1 MENYEDI
8 DIKRILEIILSKK
21 LLIVL
26 ILLFSILFGYAYS
39 YYYKKPEYK
48 SSVTILLVADENK
61 TNKELTQTDLNINNG
76 LISTYSSIA
85 KSTNVVQKTIE
96 NLELNMSASSLQK
109 KVDAKQ
115 IDSTQFLKISVTN
128 ANPELA
134 KNIANELAQVFTQQI
149 KEIYNLQNISI
160 VDEAEVESTP
170 CNVNHMKDIIMFAFA
185 GLFLAMVSVV
195 AIFMFDDTI
204 KSEEDIEKN
213 VKLKAIGTLPVD
225 KEKNELI
232 VKNNPKS
239 QIVES
244 IKTIRT
250 NILYSTN
257 KNAILVTSCKQDEG
271 KTWVIN
277 NLAVTFAQ
285 TGKRVILVDANL
297 REESNKNDIFEI
309 DKGEGLS
316 DFIKEIS
323 EDNLDN
329 LQKSRNYIKETKIPN
344 LHILQNGTI
353 PPNPVELVSSR
364 NMQKIIK
371 LLKNMYDV
379 VLIDGTS
386 SIMVSDS
393 IALSSMVDSTILIA
407 ENKKTKINDLKKVKK
422 LIEDVHGNIL
432 GVILNK
438 AQTQKG
444 KYYGKK
450 YGYYYGSDV
459 EKQIQKIEEKQDTIS
474 LDEVI
479 ELAKEKIQMQLPE
492 DEILEEKERN
502 LEFENNNDTNDET
515 NNEIK
520 KIRQEILGEINK
532 IKNVFIE
539 FKRKDKT
546 KKQIINIHNSI
557 NNLKQIQENNNKK
570 LIENQQDMYKKITE
584 QQEDTNNDIL
594 EKILKI
600 QELQNTKKQE
610 LMENIQSV
618 DEKQSENN
626 RKLMEQIQSVDERQ
640 NENNQKL
647 IEQIKNVEEKQN
659 ENNQNLIEQIKNVE
673 ENQNENNQNLI
684 EQIKNV
690 EENQNEN
697 NQNLIEKIKNVEEK
711 QNENNQNLIEQI
723 KNVEEKQNENNQKL
737 IEQIQSVKE
746 NQKEVKMQEEENV
759 KIFVEQFIQ
768 EINTLRSEIK
778 ELKDNQNVSRAELL
792 EKIDNMK
799 YEEKLNE
806 INEKLQ
812 EKETKNNIISFET
825 LKRKKSN
832 KKVFNINE
840 ESIGFED
847 LQRLSNCIVDLNDE
861 VTSLEAM
868 SN

>member
-257 KNAILVTSCKQDEG
+257 KNAILVTRCKQDEG

-502 LEFENNNDTNDET
+502 LQFENNNDTNDET

-520 KIRQEILGEINK
+520 KIRQEILGEIDK

-610 LMENIQSV
+610 LMENIQNV

-690 EENQNEN
+690 EE
-697 NQNLIEKIKNVEEK
+697 
-711 QNENNQNLIEQI
+711 
-723 KNVEEKQNENNQKL
+723 KQNENNQKL

-759 KIFVEQFIQ
+759 KILVEQFIQ

-778 ELKDNQNVSRAELL
+778 ELKDNQNVSRTELL

>member
-134 KNIANELAQVFTQQI
+134 KNIANELANVFTQQI

-277 NLAVTFAQ
+277 NLAVAFAQ

-459 EKQIQKIEEKQDTIS
+459 EKEIQKIEEKQDTIS

-520 KIRQEILGEINK
+520 KIRQEILGEIDK

-570 LIENQQDMYKKITE
+570 LIENQKDLYKKITE
-584 QQEDTNNDIL
+584 QQEDANNDIL

-610 LMENIQSV
+610 LMENIQNV

-673 ENQNENNQNLI
+673 E
-684 EQIKNV
+684 
-690 EENQNEN
+690 
-697 NQNLIEKIKNVEEK
+697 
-711 QNENNQNLIEQI
+711 
-723 KNVEEKQNENNQKL
+723 KQNENNQKL

-759 KIFVEQFIQ
+759 KILVEQFIQ

>member
-109 KVDAKQ
+109 KVEAKQ

-520 KIRQEILGEINK
+520 KIRQEILGEIDK

-557 NNLKQIQENNNKK
+557 NNLKQIQENNNKR

-610 LMENIQSV
+610 LMENIQNV

-626 RKLMEQIQSVDERQ
+626 RKLMEQVQSVDERQ
-640 NENNQKL
+640 NENNQK
-647 IEQIKNVEEKQN
+647 
-659 ENNQNLIEQIKNVE
+659 
-673 ENQNENNQNLI
+673 
-684 EQIKNV
+684 
-690 EENQNEN
+690 
-697 NQNLIEKIKNVEEK
+697 
-711 QNENNQNLIEQI
+711 LIEQI

-759 KIFVEQFIQ
+759 KILVEQFIQ

-778 ELKDNQNVSRAELL
+778 ELKDNQNVSRTELL

>member
-109 KVDAKQ
+109 KVEAKQ

-520 KIRQEILGEINK
+520 KIRQEILGEIDK

-557 NNLKQIQENNNKK
+557 NNLKQIQENNNKR

-610 LMENIQSV
+610 LMENIQNV

-626 RKLMEQIQSVDERQ
+626 RKLMEQVQSVDERQ

-647 IEQIKNVEEKQN
+647 IEQIKNVEEN
-659 ENNQNLIEQIKNVE
+659 
-673 ENQNENNQNLI
+673 
-684 EQIKNV
+684 
-690 EENQNEN
+690 
-697 NQNLIEKIKNVEEK
+697 

-759 KIFVEQFIQ
+759 KILVEQFIQ

-778 ELKDNQNVSRAELL
+778 ELKDNQNVSRTELL

>member
-85 KSTNVVQKTIE
+85 KSTNVIQKTIE
-96 NLELNMSASSLQK
+96 NLGLNISASSLQK
-109 KVDAKQ
+109 KIEAKQ
-115 IDSTQFLKISVTN
+115 VEKTQFLKISVTN
-128 ANPELA
+128 ARPELA

-160 VDEAEVESTP
+160 VDEAEVEQNP
-170 CNVNHMKDIIMFAFA
+170 CNVNHIKDIIIFACA
-185 GLFLAMVSVV
+185 GLFLAMVVVV
-195 AIFMFDDTI
+195 AIFIFDDTI
-204 KSEEDIEKN
+204 KSEDDIEKN
-213 VKLKAIGTLPVD
+213 IKLKAIGTLPVD

-459 EKQIQKIEEKQDTIS
+459 EKEIQKIEEKQDTIS

-492 DEILEEKERN
+492 NEVLEEVEV
-502 LEFENNNDTNDET
+502 LEPENIDNS

-520 KIRQEILGEINK
+520 KIRQEILGEIAK
-532 IKNVFIE
+532 VKDAFID
-539 FKRKDKT
+539 FKRQDKT

-557 NNLKQIQENNNKK
+557 NNFKQIQENNNKK
-570 LIENQQDMYKKITE
+570 LIENQENKYKEIAE
-584 QQEDTNNDIL
+584 QQEDMYNQIVEKQEEANNDIL
-594 EKILKI
+594 EKIFKI

-610 LMENIQSV
+610 LMESIQNV
-618 DEKQSENN
+618 DEK
-626 RKLMEQIQSVDERQ
+626 Q

-673 ENQNENNQNLI
+673 
-684 EQIKNV
+684 K
-690 EENQNEN
+690 
-697 NQNLIEKIKNVEEK
+697 
-711 QNENNQNLIEQI
+711 
-723 KNVEEKQNENNQKL
+723 KQNENNQKL

-759 KIFVEQFIQ
+759 KILVEQFIQ

-840 ESIGFED
+840 ESISFDD

>member
-277 NLAVTFAQ
+277 NLAVAFAQ

-520 KIRQEILGEINK
+520 KIRQEILGEIDK

-610 LMENIQSV
+610 LMENIQNV

-673 ENQNENNQNLI
+673 E
-684 EQIKNV
+684 
-690 EENQNEN
+690 
-697 NQNLIEKIKNVEEK
+697 
-711 QNENNQNLIEQI
+711 
-723 KNVEEKQNENNQKL
+723 KQNENNQKL

-759 KIFVEQFIQ
+759 KILVEQFIQ

-847 LQRLSNCIVDLNDE
+847 LQRLSNCIVDLNNE

>member
-109 KVDAKQ
+109 KIDAKQ

-277 NLAVTFAQ
+277 NLAVAFAQ

-520 KIRQEILGEINK
+520 KIRQEILGEIDK

-610 LMENIQSV
+610 LMENIQNV

-673 ENQNENNQNLI
+673 E
-684 EQIKNV
+684 
-690 EENQNEN
+690 
-697 NQNLIEKIKNVEEK
+697 
-711 QNENNQNLIEQI
+711 
-723 KNVEEKQNENNQKL
+723 KQNENNQKL

-759 KIFVEQFIQ
+759 KILVEQFIQ

>member
-85 KSTNVVQKTIE
+85 KSTNVVKKTIE

-109 KVDAKQ
+109 KIDAKQ

-520 KIRQEILGEINK
+520 KIRQEILGEIDK

-610 LMENIQSV
+610 LMENIKNV

-673 ENQNENNQNLI
+673 E
-684 EQIKNV
+684 
-690 EENQNEN
+690 
-697 NQNLIEKIKNVEEK
+697 
-711 QNENNQNLIEQI
+711 
-723 KNVEEKQNENNQKL
+723 KQNENNQKL

-759 KIFVEQFIQ
+759 KILVEQFIQ

>member
-85 KSTNVVQKTIE
+85 KSTNVVKKTIE

-109 KVDAKQ
+109 KIDAKQ

-134 KNIANELAQVFTQQI
+134 KNIANELANVFTQQI

-277 NLAVTFAQ
+277 NLAVAFAQ

-520 KIRQEILGEINK
+520 KIRQEILGEIDK

-610 LMENIQSV
+610 LMENIQNV
-618 DEKQSENN
+618 DEKQS
-626 RKLMEQIQSVDERQ
+626 
-640 NENNQKL
+640 
-647 IEQIKNVEEKQN
+647 

-673 ENQNENNQNLI
+673 EKHNENNQNLI
-684 EQIKNV
+684 EQ
-690 EENQNEN
+690 
-697 NQNLIEKIKNVEEK
+697 IKNVEEK

-759 KIFVEQFIQ
+759 KILVEQFIQ

-847 LQRLSNCIVDLNDE
+847 LQRLSNCIVDLNNE

>member
-277 NLAVTFAQ
+277 NLAVAFAQ

-520 KIRQEILGEINK
+520 KIRQEILSEIDK

-610 LMENIQSV
+610 LMENIQNV

-647 IEQIKNVEEKQN
+647 IEQIKNVEEN
-659 ENNQNLIEQIKNVE
+659 
-673 ENQNENNQNLI
+673 
-684 EQIKNV
+684 
-690 EENQNEN
+690 
-697 NQNLIEKIKNVEEK
+697 

-759 KIFVEQFIQ
+759 KILVEQFIQ

>member
-26 ILLFSILFGYAYS
+26 ILLFSILFGYVYS

-109 KVDAKQ
+109 KVEAKQ

-134 KNIANELAQVFTQQI
+134 KNIANELANVFTQQI

-160 VDEAEVESTP
+160 VDEAEVEQNP

-459 EKQIQKIEEKQDTIS
+459 EKEIQKIEEKQDTIS

-502 LEFENNNDTNDET
+502 LEFENNNDTNNET

-520 KIRQEILGEINK
+520 NVRQEILNEIAK
-532 IKNVFIE
+532 IKDAFID
-539 FKRKDKT
+539 FKRHDKT

-610 LMENIQSV
+610 LMENIQNV

-626 RKLMEQIQSVDERQ
+626 QKLMEQIQSVDERQ

-659 ENNQNLIEQIKNVE
+659 ENNQ
-673 ENQNENNQNLI
+673 
-684 EQIKNV
+684 
-690 EENQNEN
+690 
-697 NQNLIEKIKNVEEK
+697 
-711 QNENNQNLIEQI
+711 
-723 KNVEEKQNENNQKL
+723 KL

-746 NQKEVKMQEEENV
+746 NQKEVKTQEEENV
-759 KIFVEQFIQ
+759 KILVEQFIQ

-778 ELKDNQNVSRAELL
+778 ELKENQNVSRAELL
-792 EKIDNMK
+792 DKIDNMK

-812 EKETKNNIISFET
+812 EKETKNNIISFEA

>member
-407 ENKKTKINDLKKVKK
+407 ENKKTKINDLKKLKK
-422 LIEDVHGNIL
+422 LIEDVHVNIL

-502 LEFENNNDTNDET
+502 LQFENNNDTNDET

-520 KIRQEILGEINK
+520 KIRQEILGEIDK

-610 LMENIQSV
+610 LMENIQNV

-673 ENQNENNQNLI
+673 E
-684 EQIKNV
+684 
-690 EENQNEN
+690 
-697 NQNLIEKIKNVEEK
+697 
-711 QNENNQNLIEQI
+711 
-723 KNVEEKQNENNQKL
+723 KQNENNQKL

-759 KIFVEQFIQ
+759 KILVEQFIQ

>member
-26 ILLFSILFGYAYS
+26 ILLFSILFGYVYS

-109 KVDAKQ
+109 KVEAKQ

-134 KNIANELAQVFTQQI
+134 KNIANELANVFTQQI

-160 VDEAEVESTP
+160 VDEAEVEQNP

-323 EDNLDN
+323 EDDLEN

-438 AQTQKG
+438 SQTQKG

-459 EKQIQKIEEKQDTIS
+459 EKEIQKIEEKQDTIS

-502 LEFENNNDTNDET
+502 LEFENNNDTNNET

-520 KIRQEILGEINK
+520 NIRQEILNEIAK
-532 IKNVFIE
+532 IKDAFID
-539 FKRKDKT
+539 FKRHDKT

-610 LMENIQSV
+610 LMENIQNV
-618 DEKQSENN
+618 DEKQSENNRKLMEQIQSVDERQNENN

-659 ENNQNLIEQIKNVE
+659 ENNQ
-673 ENQNENNQNLI
+673 
-684 EQIKNV
+684 
-690 EENQNEN
+690 
-697 NQNLIEKIKNVEEK
+697 
-711 QNENNQNLIEQI
+711 
-723 KNVEEKQNENNQKL
+723 KL

-746 NQKEVKMQEEENV
+746 NQKEVKTQEEENV
-759 KIFVEQFIQ
+759 KILVEQFIQ

-778 ELKDNQNVSRAELL
+778 ELKENQNVSRAELL
-792 EKIDNMK
+792 DKIDNMK

-812 EKETKNNIISFET
+812 EKETKNNIISFEA

>member
-26 ILLFSILFGYAYS
+26 ILLFSILFGYVYS

-109 KVDAKQ
+109 KVEAKQ

-134 KNIANELAQVFTQQI
+134 KNIANELANVFTQQI

-160 VDEAEVESTP
+160 VDEAEVEQNP
-170 CNVNHMKDIIMFAFA
+170 CNVNHMKDIIMFSFA

-323 EDNLDN
+323 EDDLEN

-344 LHILQNGTI
+344 LHILLNGTI

-371 LLKNMYDV
+371 LLKSMYDV

-438 AQTQKG
+438 SQTQKG

-459 EKQIQKIEEKQDTIS
+459 EKEIQKIEEKQDTIS

-502 LEFENNNDTNDET
+502 LEFENNNDTNNET

-520 KIRQEILGEINK
+520 NIRQEILNEIAK
-532 IKNVFIE
+532 IKDAFID
-539 FKRKDKT
+539 FKRHDKT

-610 LMENIQSV
+610 LMENIQNV

-659 ENNQNLIEQIKNVE
+659 ENNQK
-673 ENQNENNQNLI
+673 
-684 EQIKNV
+684 
-690 EENQNEN
+690 
-697 NQNLIEKIKNVEEK
+697 
-711 QNENNQNLIEQI
+711 LIEQI

-746 NQKEVKMQEEENV
+746 NQKEVKTQEEENV
-759 KIFVEQFIQ
+759 KILVEQFIQ

-778 ELKDNQNVSRAELL
+778 ELKENQNVSRAELL
-792 EKIDNMK
+792 DKIDNMK

-812 EKETKNNIISFET
+812 EKETKNNIISFEA

>member
-515 NNEIK
+515 NNEIE
-520 KIRQEILGEINK
+520 KIRQEILGEIDK

-610 LMENIQSV
+610 LMENIQNV

-647 IEQIKNVEEKQN
+647 IEQIKNVEE
-659 ENNQNLIEQIKNVE
+659 NQNK
-673 ENQNENNQNLI
+673 
-684 EQIKNV
+684 
-690 EENQNEN
+690 
-697 NQNLIEKIKNVEEK
+697 
-711 QNENNQNLIEQI
+711 NNQNLIEQI

>member
-109 KVDAKQ
+109 KIDAKQ

-134 KNIANELAQVFTQQI
+134 KNIANELANVFTQQI

-277 NLAVTFAQ
+277 NLAVAFAQ

-520 KIRQEILGEINK
+520 KIRQEILGEIDK

-610 LMENIQSV
+610 LMENIQNV

-673 ENQNENNQNLI
+673 EKHNENNQNLI
-684 EQIKNV
+684 EQ
-690 EENQNEN
+690 
-697 NQNLIEKIKNVEEK
+697 IKNVEEK

-759 KIFVEQFIQ
+759 KILVEQFIQ

-806 INEKLQ
+806 INKKLQ

>member
-85 KSTNVVQKTIE
+85 KSTNVIQKTIE

-109 KVDAKQ
+109 KVEAKQ

-134 KNIANELAQVFTQQI
+134 KNIANELANVFTQQI

-160 VDEAEVESTP
+160 VDEAEVEQNP

-297 REESNKNDIFEI
+297 REDSNKNDIFEI

-438 AQTQKG
+438 SQTQKG

-459 EKQIQKIEEKQDTIS
+459 EKEIQKIEEKQDTIS

-502 LEFENNNDTNDET
+502 LEFENNNDTNNET

-520 KIRQEILGEINK
+520 NIRQEILNEIAK
-532 IKNVFIE
+532 IKDAFID
-539 FKRKDKT
+539 FKRHDKT

-610 LMENIQSV
+610 LMENIQNV

-626 RKLMEQIQSVDERQ
+626 QKLMEQIQSVDERQ
-640 NENNQKL
+640 NENNQK
-647 IEQIKNVEEKQN
+647 
-659 ENNQNLIEQIKNVE
+659 
-673 ENQNENNQNLI
+673 
-684 EQIKNV
+684 
-690 EENQNEN
+690 
-697 NQNLIEKIKNVEEK
+697 
-711 QNENNQNLIEQI
+711 LIEQI

-759 KIFVEQFIQ
+759 KILVEQFIQ

-778 ELKDNQNVSRAELL
+778 ELKENQNVSRAELL
-792 EKIDNMK
+792 DKIDNMK

>member
-109 KVDAKQ
+109 KIDAKQ

-277 NLAVTFAQ
+277 NLAVAFAQ

-520 KIRQEILGEINK
+520 KIRQEILGEIDK

-610 LMENIQSV
+610 LMENIQNV

-626 RKLMEQIQSVDERQ
+626 RKLMEQIQSVDER
-640 NENNQKL
+640 
-647 IEQIKNVEEKQN
+647 
-659 ENNQNLIEQIKNVE
+659 
-673 ENQNENNQNLI
+673 
-684 EQIKNV
+684 
-690 EENQNEN
+690 
-697 NQNLIEKIKNVEEK
+697 

-759 KIFVEQFIQ
+759 KILVEQFIQ

-847 LQRLSNCIVDLNDE
+847 LQRLSNCIVDLNNE

>member
-232 VKNNPKS
+232 VKKNPKS

-257 KNAILVTSCKQDEG
+257 KHAILVTSCKQDEG

-502 LEFENNNDTNDET
+502 LGFENNNDTNDET

-520 KIRQEILGEINK
+520 KIRQEILGEIDK

-610 LMENIQSV
+610 LMENIQNV

-647 IEQIKNVEEKQN
+647 IEQIKNVEE
-659 ENNQNLIEQIKNVE
+659 
-673 ENQNENNQNLI
+673 NQNENNQNLI

-690 EENQNEN
+690 EEN
-697 NQNLIEKIKNVEEK
+697 

-759 KIFVEQFIQ
+759 KILVEQFIQ

-778 ELKDNQNVSRAELL
+778 ELKDNQNVSRTELL

>member
-277 NLAVTFAQ
+277 NLAVAFAQ

-520 KIRQEILGEINK
+520 KIRQEILGEIDK

-600 QELQNTKKQE
+600 QELQNNKKQE
-610 LMENIQSV
+610 LMENIQNV

-647 IEQIKNVEEKQN
+647 IEQIKNVEE
-659 ENNQNLIEQIKNVE
+659 
-673 ENQNENNQNLI
+673 NQNENNQNLI
-684 EQIKNV
+684 EQ
-690 EENQNEN
+690 
-697 NQNLIEKIKNVEEK
+697 IKNVEEK

-759 KIFVEQFIQ
+759 KILVEQFIQ

>member
-1 MENYEDI
+1 MENYENI

-134 KNIANELAQVFTQQI
+134 KNIANELANVFTQQI

-474 LDEVI
+474 LNEVI
-479 ELAKEKIQMQLPE
+479 ELAKEKIQIQLPE

-520 KIRQEILGEINK
+520 KIRQEILGEIDK

-610 LMENIQSV
+610 LMENIQNV

-673 ENQNENNQNLI
+673 E
-684 EQIKNV
+684 
-690 EENQNEN
+690 
-697 NQNLIEKIKNVEEK
+697 K

-759 KIFVEQFIQ
+759 KILVEQFIQ

>member
-8 DIKRILEIILSKK
+8 DIKRILEIIFSKK

-26 ILLFSILFGYAYS
+26 ILLFSISLGYVYS

-61 TNKELTQTDLNINNG
+61 TDKELTQTDLNINNG

-96 NLELNMSASSLQK
+96 NLGLNISASSLQK
-109 KVDAKQ
+109 KIEAKQ
-115 IDSTQFLKISVTN
+115 VEKTQFLKISVTN
-128 ANPELA
+128 ASPELA

-160 VDEAEVESTP
+160 VDEAEVEQNP
-170 CNVNHMKDIIMFAFA
+170 CNVNHIKDIIIFACA

-195 AIFMFDDTI
+195 AIFIFDDTI
-204 KSEEDIEKN
+204 KSEDDIEKN
-213 VKLKAIGTLPVD
+213 IKLKAIGTLPVD

-271 KTWVIN
+271 KSWVIN

-297 REESNKNDIFEI
+297 REESNKNDIFEVE
-309 DKGEGLS
+309 KGEGLS

-323 EDNLDN
+323 EDNLEN

-344 LHILQNGTI
+344 LHILLNGTI

-371 LLKNMYDV
+371 LLKSMYDV

-432 GVILNK
+432 GIILNK

-444 KYYGKK
+444 KYYGKR
-450 YGYYYGSDV
+450 YGYYYGSDA
-459 EKQIQKIEEKQDTIS
+459 EKEIEKIEEKQETIS

-492 DEILEEKERN
+492 DEVLEEVEV
-502 LEFENNNDTNDET
+502 LEPENIDNS

-520 KIRQEILGEINK
+520 KIRQEILGEIAK
-532 IKNVFIE
+532 VKDAFID
-539 FKRKDKT
+539 FKRQDKT

-557 NNLKQIQENNNKK
+557 NNFKQIQENTNKK
-570 LIENQQDMYKKITE
+570 LIENQQNMYNQIVEK
-584 QQEDTNNDIL
+584 QEEANNDIL

-610 LMENIQSV
+610 LMENIQNV
-618 DEKQSENN
+618 DEKQNENN
-626 RKLMEQIQSVDERQ
+626 QKLIEQIQNVDEKQDENNQKLIEQIKNVEEKQ

-659 ENNQNLIEQIKNVE
+659 ENNQNLIEQI
-673 ENQNENNQNLI
+673 
-684 EQIKNV
+684 
-690 EENQNEN
+690 
-697 NQNLIEKIKNVEEK
+697 
-711 QNENNQNLIEQI
+711 
-723 KNVEEKQNENNQKL
+723 
-737 IEQIQSVKE
+737 QSVKE
-746 NQKEVKMQEEENV
+746 NQKEVKVQEEENM
-759 KIFVEQFIQ
+759 KILVEQFIE
-768 EINTLRSEIK
+768 EINSLKDEIK
-778 ELKDNQNVSRAELL
+778 ELKENQNISRTELL
-792 EKIDNMK
+792 DKIDNMK

-825 LKRKKSN
+825 LKRKKAN

-840 ESIGFED
+840 ESISFDD

>member
-277 NLAVTFAQ
+277 NLAVTFAL

-438 AQTQKG
+438 AQNQKG

-520 KIRQEILGEINK
+520 KIRQEILGEIDK

-610 LMENIQSV
+610 LMENIQNV

-626 RKLMEQIQSVDERQ
+626 RKLMEQVQSVDERQ

-647 IEQIKNVEEKQN
+647 IEQIKNVEEN
-659 ENNQNLIEQIKNVE
+659 
-673 ENQNENNQNLI
+673 
-684 EQIKNV
+684 
-690 EENQNEN
+690 
-697 NQNLIEKIKNVEEK
+697 

-759 KIFVEQFIQ
+759 KILVEQFIQ

-778 ELKDNQNVSRAELL
+778 ELKDNQNVSRTELL

-840 ESIGFED
+840 ESIGFEN

>member
-109 KVDAKQ
+109 KIDAKQ

-277 NLAVTFAQ
+277 NLAVAFAQ

-520 KIRQEILGEINK
+520 KIRQEILGEIDK

-610 LMENIQSV
+610 LMENIQNV

-690 EENQNEN
+690 EE
-697 NQNLIEKIKNVEEK
+697 
-711 QNENNQNLIEQI
+711 
-723 KNVEEKQNENNQKL
+723 KQNENNQKL

-759 KIFVEQFIQ
+759 KILVEQFIQ

-825 LKRKKSN
+825 LKRKKLN

-840 ESIGFED
+840 ESIGFEY
-847 LQRLSNCIVDLNDE
+847 LQRLSNCIVDLNNE

>member
-277 NLAVTFAQ
+277 NLAVAFAQ

-520 KIRQEILGEINK
+520 KIRQEILGEIDK

-610 LMENIQSV
+610 LMENIQNV

-673 ENQNENNQNLI
+673 E
-684 EQIKNV
+684 
-690 EENQNEN
+690 
-697 NQNLIEKIKNVEEK
+697 K
-711 QNENNQNLIEQI
+711 QNENNRNLIEQI

-759 KIFVEQFIQ
+759 KILVEQFIQ

>member
-673 ENQNENNQNLI
+673 E
-684 EQIKNV
+684 
-690 EENQNEN
+690 
-697 NQNLIEKIKNVEEK
+697 
-711 QNENNQNLIEQI
+711 
-723 KNVEEKQNENNQKL
+723 KQNENNQKL

>member
-26 ILLFSILFGYAYS
+26 ILLFSILFGYVYS

-109 KVDAKQ
+109 KVEAKQ

-134 KNIANELAQVFTQQI
+134 KNIANELANVFTQQI

-160 VDEAEVESTP
+160 VDEAEVEQNP

-323 EDNLDN
+323 EDDLEN

-353 PPNPVELVSSR
+353 PPNPVELVSSK

-371 LLKNMYDV
+371 LLKNMYDL

-444 KYYGKK
+444 KYYGKR

-459 EKQIQKIEEKQDTIS
+459 EKEIEKIEEKQEAIS

-492 DEILEEKERN
+492 EIVGDKEEN
-502 LEFENNNDTNDET
+502 LEFENNNDT

-520 KIRQEILGEINK
+520 KIRQEILGEIDK

-570 LIENQQDMYKKITE
+570 LIENQQKSYKEILENQKTTYKELAENQENKYNKIAEKQEGMYKQITE
-584 QQEDTNNDIL
+584 QQEKTNSDIL
-594 EKILKI
+594 EKIYKI

-618 DEKQSENN
+618 NEKQNENNKELIEKIQNVDEK
-626 RKLMEQIQSVDERQ
+626 Q

-647 IEQIKNVEEKQN
+647 IEQIQSVD
-659 ENNQNLIEQIKNVE
+659 
-673 ENQNENNQNLI
+673 
-684 EQIKNV
+684 
-690 EENQNEN
+690 
-697 NQNLIEKIKNVEEK
+697 
-711 QNENNQNLIEQI
+711 
-723 KNVEEKQNENNQKL
+723 EKQNENNQKL

-759 KIFVEQFIQ
+759 KILVEQFIQ

-778 ELKDNQNVSRAELL
+778 ELKENQNVSRAELL
-792 EKIDNMK
+792 DKIDNMK

-812 EKETKNNIISFET
+812 EKETKNNIISFEA

>member
-109 KVDAKQ
+109 KIDAKQ

-277 NLAVTFAQ
+277 NLAVAFAQ

-520 KIRQEILGEINK
+520 KIRQEILGEIDK

-610 LMENIQSV
+610 LMENIQNV

-673 ENQNENNQNLI
+673 E
-684 EQIKNV
+684 
-690 EENQNEN
+690 
-697 NQNLIEKIKNVEEK
+697 
-711 QNENNQNLIEQI
+711 
-723 KNVEEKQNENNQKL
+723 KQNENNQKL

-759 KIFVEQFIQ
+759 KILVEQFIQ

-847 LQRLSNCIVDLNDE
+847 LQRLSNCIVDLNNE

>member
-1 MENYEDI
+1 MEIYEDI

-26 ILLFSILFGYAYS
+26 ILLFSILFGYVYS

-109 KVDAKQ
+109 KVEAKQ

-134 KNIANELAQVFTQQI
+134 KNIANELAKVFTQQI

-160 VDEAEVESTP
+160 VDEAEVEQNP

-323 EDNLDN
+323 EDDLEN

-438 AQTQKG
+438 SQTQKG

-459 EKQIQKIEEKQDTIS
+459 EKEIQKIEEKQDTIS

-502 LEFENNNDTNDET
+502 LEFENNNDTNNET

-520 KIRQEILGEINK
+520 NIRQEILNEIAK
-532 IKNVFIE
+532 IKDAFID
-539 FKRKDKT
+539 FKRHDKT

-610 LMENIQSV
+610 LMENIQNV

-647 IEQIKNVEEKQN
+647 IEQI
-659 ENNQNLIEQIKNVE
+659 
-673 ENQNENNQNLI
+673 
-684 EQIKNV
+684 
-690 EENQNEN
+690 
-697 NQNLIEKIKNVEEK
+697 
-711 QNENNQNLIEQI
+711 
-723 KNVEEKQNENNQKL
+723 
-737 IEQIQSVKE
+737 QSVKE
-746 NQKEVKMQEEENV
+746 NQKEVKTQEEENV
-759 KIFVEQFIQ
+759 KILVEQFIQ

-778 ELKDNQNVSRAELL
+778 ELKENQNVSRAELL
-792 EKIDNMK
+792 DKIDNMK

-812 EKETKNNIISFET
+812 EKETKNNIISFEA

>member
-85 KSTNVVQKTIE
+85 KSTNVVKKTIE

-277 NLAVTFAQ
+277 NLAVAFAQ

-459 EKQIQKIEEKQDTIS
+459 EKEIQKIEEKQDTIS

-520 KIRQEILGEINK
+520 KIRQEILGEIDK

-610 LMENIQSV
+610 LMENIQNV

-659 ENNQNLIEQIKNVE
+659 ENNQ
-673 ENQNENNQNLI
+673 
-684 EQIKNV
+684 
-690 EENQNEN
+690 
-697 NQNLIEKIKNVEEK
+697 
-711 QNENNQNLIEQI
+711 
-723 KNVEEKQNENNQKL
+723 KL

-759 KIFVEQFIQ
+759 KILVEQFIQ

>member
-134 KNIANELAQVFTQQI
+134 KNIANELANVFTQQI

-277 NLAVTFAQ
+277 NLAVAFAQ

-520 KIRQEILGEINK
+520 KIRQEILGEIDK

-610 LMENIQSV
+610 LMENIQNV

-647 IEQIKNVEEKQN
+647 IEQIKNVEEN
-659 ENNQNLIEQIKNVE
+659 
-673 ENQNENNQNLI
+673 
-684 EQIKNV
+684 
-690 EENQNEN
+690 
-697 NQNLIEKIKNVEEK
+697 

-759 KIFVEQFIQ
+759 KILVEQFIQ

-847 LQRLSNCIVDLNDE
+847 LQRLSNCIVDLNNE

>member
-520 KIRQEILGEINK
+520 KIRQEILGEIDK

-557 NNLKQIQENNNKK
+557 NNLKQIQENNNKR

-610 LMENIQSV
+610 LMENIQNV

-626 RKLMEQIQSVDERQ
+626 RKLMEQVQSVDERQ

-647 IEQIKNVEEKQN
+647 IEQIKNVEEN
-659 ENNQNLIEQIKNVE
+659 
-673 ENQNENNQNLI
+673 
-684 EQIKNV
+684 
-690 EENQNEN
+690 
-697 NQNLIEKIKNVEEK
+697 

-759 KIFVEQFIQ
+759 KILVEQFIQ

-778 ELKDNQNVSRAELL
+778 ELKDNQNVSRTELL

>member
-109 KVDAKQ
+109 KVEAKQ

-277 NLAVTFAQ
+277 NLAVAFAQ

-520 KIRQEILGEINK
+520 KIRQEILGEIDK

-557 NNLKQIQENNNKK
+557 NNLKQIQENNNKR

-610 LMENIQSV
+610 LMENIQNV

-626 RKLMEQIQSVDERQ
+626 RKLMEQVQSVDERQ

-647 IEQIKNVEEKQN
+647 IEQIKNVEEN
-659 ENNQNLIEQIKNVE
+659 
-673 ENQNENNQNLI
+673 
-684 EQIKNV
+684 
-690 EENQNEN
+690 
-697 NQNLIEKIKNVEEK
+697 

-759 KIFVEQFIQ
+759 KILVEQFIQ

-778 ELKDNQNVSRAELL
+778 ELKDNQNVSRTELL

>member
-502 LEFENNNDTNDET
+502 LQFENNNDTNDET

-520 KIRQEILGEINK
+520 KIRQEILGEIDK

>member
-26 ILLFSILFGYAYS
+26 ILLFSILFGDAYS

-502 LEFENNNDTNDET
+502 LQFENNNDTNDET

-520 KIRQEILGEINK
+520 KIRQEILGEIDK

-746 NQKEVKMQEEENV
+746 NQKEVKIQEEENV

>member
-502 LEFENNNDTNDET
+502 LQFENNNDTNDET

-520 KIRQEILGEINK
+520 KIRQEILGEIDK

-690 EENQNEN
+690 EEKQNEN

>member
-109 KVDAKQ
+109 KVEAKQ

-502 LEFENNNDTNDET
+502 LQFENNNDTNDET

-520 KIRQEILGEINK
+520 KIRQEILGEIDK

-557 NNLKQIQENNNKK
+557 NNLKQIQENNNKR

-610 LMENIQSV
+610 LMENIQNV

-673 ENQNENNQNLI
+673 E
-684 EQIKNV
+684 
-690 EENQNEN
+690 
-697 NQNLIEKIKNVEEK
+697 
-711 QNENNQNLIEQI
+711 
-723 KNVEEKQNENNQKL
+723 KQNENNQKL

-759 KIFVEQFIQ
+759 KILVEQFIQ

>member
-85 KSTNVVQKTIE
+85 KSTNVVKKTIE

-109 KVDAKQ
+109 KIDAKQ

-134 KNIANELAQVFTQQI
+134 KNIANELANVFTQQI

-277 NLAVTFAQ
+277 NLAVAFAQ

-520 KIRQEILGEINK
+520 KIRQEILGEIDK

-610 LMENIQSV
+610 LMENIQNV

-673 ENQNENNQNLI
+673 EKHNENNQNLI
-684 EQIKNV
+684 EQ
-690 EENQNEN
+690 
-697 NQNLIEKIKNVEEK
+697 IKNVEEK

-759 KIFVEQFIQ
+759 KILVEQFIQ

-806 INEKLQ
+806 INKKLQ